1 MHAAPQGL
9 LLSFGAALPNDRVP
23 AGRGRRCAARPDED
37 AVTLAAE
44 AGAEALAS
52 AAAPPAALLLATT
65 TPPYDEG
72 GNAQALAEL
81 LGLPAETWVA
91 ELTATMRDGLA
102 ALRLGLALAAA
113 QDAPVLVC
121 AAHRSRAG
129 ERDAGDGAAAALVG
143 PGDANAG
150 SAAAA
155 GSVGARSAGSTLASL
170 HAGSAHT
177 EELRDRWRLAGE
189 AELREGDASFV
200 HEFGAARVARI
211 VGEAASSAA
220 GEAASSAAG
229 ALATAV
235 AGPNLRFAA
244 RAESALGG
252 PGDPVAA
259 RTGVLGAAHPLL
271 RLGLSLAGPATI
283 VAASGGLAE
292 AIDTEPQSGAA
303 ALADELG
310 ARAAGGTDTDKP
322 IPTPSGEG
330 FEPYASAP
338 RAWRERA
345 QDLRLEGA
353 RDGDRVRYPPPA
365 GSDPQS
371 LVALART
378 GTVLTWTR
386 DYVYPGGD
394 TTEMVVLDL
403 DDGARFYGQV
413 AMGET
418 APIGTRVKLVP
429 RRLHAGGGL
438 VQYFWKAVPCQ

>member
-1 MHAAPQGL
+1 MHVAPQGL

-37 AVTLAAE
+37 AVTLAVE

-52 AAAPPAALLLATT
+52 AAARPAALLLATT

-72 GNAQALAEL
+72 GNAQVLAEL
-81 LGLPAETWVA
+81 LGLPSSVWVA

-102 ALRLGLALAAA
+102 ALRLALALAAA
-113 QDAPVLVC
+113 QGAPVLVC
-121 AAHRSRAG
+121 AAHRTRPG

-143 PGDANAG
+143 PPGGTALAELRAG
-150 SAAAA
+150 P
-155 GSVGARSAGSTLASL
+155 
-170 HAGSAHT
+170 AHT

-200 HEFGAARVARI
+200 HEFGAARVAKL
-211 VGEAASSAA
+211 VGEAA
-220 GEAASSAAG
+220 ASSA
-229 ALATAV
+229 AV

-252 PGDPVAA
+252 PGDPAAA

-292 AIDTEPQSGAA
+292 AIDVEPVSGAP
-303 ALADELG
+303 ALAAQLG
-310 ARAAGGTDTDKP
+310 ERAAGGADTDKP
-322 IPTPSGEG
+322 VPTPSGEG
-330 FEPYASAP
+330 FDPYASAP

-353 RDGDRVRYPPPA
+353 KDGERVHYPPPA
-365 GSDPQS
+365 NTDPHS
-371 LVALART
+371 LVPLART
-378 GTVLTWTR
+378 GAVLTWTR

-394 TTEMVVLDL
+394 ATEMVVLDL

-438 VQYFWKAVPCQ
+438 VQYFWNAVPCQ

>member
-1 MHAAPQGL
+1 MPAAPQGL
-9 LLSFGAALPNDRVP
+9 LLSFGAALPNDRV
-23 AGRGRRCAARPDED
+23 ASGRGRRCAARPDED

-52 AAAPPAALLLATT
+52 AADPPAALLLATT

-72 GNAQALAEL
+72 GNAQVLAEL
-81 LGLPAETWVA
+81 LGLSPNVWVA

-102 ALRLGLALAAA
+102 ALRLALALAAA

-121 AAHRSRAG
+121 AAHRTREG
-129 ERDAGDGAAAALVG
+129 EADAGDGAAAALVG
-143 PGDANAG
+143 PEGDALAELRAG
-150 SAAAA
+150 P
-155 GSVGARSAGSTLASL
+155 
-170 HAGSAHT
+170 AHS

-200 HEFGAARVARI
+200 HEFGAARVAKL
-211 VGEAASSAA
+211 VGEAAAKSPVGEVASSAA
-220 GEAASSAAG
+220 GEAASSV
-229 ALATAV
+229 AV

-244 RAESALGG
+244 RSESALGG
-252 PGDPVAA
+252 PGDPAAA

-271 RLGLSLAGPATI
+271 RLGLSLAAPATI

-292 AIDTEPQSGAA
+292 AIEVEPRGGAA
-303 ALADELG
+303 ALAASLAE
-310 ARAAGGTDTDKP
+310 RAAGGDDVEEP
-322 IPTPSGEG
+322 VPAPSGEG
-330 FEPYASAP
+330 FDPYASAP

-345 QDLRLEGA
+345 QDLRFEGA
-353 RDGDRVRYPPPA
+353 RHGDRVHYPPPA
-365 GSDPQS
+365 GTDPDT
-371 LVALART
+371 LVPLART
-378 GTVLTWTR
+378 GAVLTWTR

-394 TTEMVVLDL
+394 TTEMVVLEL

-429 RRLHAGGGL
+429 RRLHAGGGI
-438 VQYFWKAVPCQ
+438 VQYFWKAVPCP

>member
-1 MHAAPQGL
+1 MPAAPQGL

-52 AAAPPAALLLATT
+52 AADPPVALLLATT
-65 TPPYDEG
+65 TPPYEEG
-72 GNAQALAEL
+72 GNAQVLAEL
-81 LGLPAETWVA
+81 LGLSSEVWVA

-102 ALRLGLALAAA
+102 ALRIGLALASAH
-113 QDAPVLVC
+113 DAPVLVC
-121 AAHRSRAG
+121 AAHRSR
-129 ERDAGDGAAAALVG
+129 ERENDFGDGAVAALVAPEGESPLAELRAG
-143 PGDANAG
+143 P
-150 SAAAA
+150 
-155 GSVGARSAGSTLASL
+155 
-170 HAGSAHT
+170 AHS

-189 AELREGDASFV
+189 AQLREGDASFV
-200 HEFGAARVARI
+200 HEFGAARVAKL
-211 VGEAASSAA
+211 VGERGASSAG
-220 GEAASSAAG
+220 GEGASSVATATRSAEG
-229 ALATAV
+229 RATAV

-252 PGDPVAA
+252 PGDPAAA

-271 RLGLSLAGPATI
+271 RLGLSLGVPATI

-292 AIDTEPQSGAA
+292 AIEVEPRNGAA
-303 ALADELG
+303 TVADEL
-310 ARAAGGTDTDKP
+310 ARHAAGGDDAEKP
-322 IPTPSGEG
+322 VPAPSGEG
-330 FEPYASAP
+330 FDPYASAP

-353 RDGDRVRYPPPA
+353 RQGDRVHYPPPA
-365 GSDPQS
+365 NARSEE
-371 LVALART
+371 LVPLART

-429 RRLHAGGGL
+429 RRLHAGGGI
-438 VQYFWKAVPCQ
+438 VQYFWKAVPCR